1 LNSNNINTDRY
12 LFVDGSVNPQSKI
25 GFGAYLLAN
34 TDCIYSTI
42 KKDDIKTQKFE
53 DTSSTKLELQILL
66 FALNNIALKEYN
78 LTIYTDCQNILTLTS
93 RRDTFEK
100 NNYLTKTNKV
110 IKNSVEYKEFFKLT
124 DLYNCN
130 FVKLKGHKKK
140 SNKDNID
147 QIFSLVDKTARIK
160 LRKYIQKSKEK

>member
-1 LNSNNINTDRY
+1 LINKDKY
-12 LFVDGSVNPQSKI
+12 LFIDGSVNPQLKI
-25 GFGAYLLAN
+25 GFGAYLLTN

-42 KKDDIKTQKFE
+42 KKDNIKTQKFE

-66 FALNNIALKEYN
+66 FALNNIALQEYN
-78 LTIYTDCQNILTLTS
+78 LTIYTDCQNILTLNS

-110 IKNSVEYKEFFKLT
+110 IKNSIEYKEFFKLI
-124 DLYNCN
+124 DLCKCN

-140 SNKDNID
+140 STKDNID
-147 QIFSLVDKTARIK
+147 QIFSLVDKTARVK
-160 LRKYIQKSKEK
+160 LRDYIKQDKI